1 MNLLVLKHRERI
13 KLSLLLPVS
22 IRQETVKISPSSK
35 RGFETL
41 LPHALKMPLAILYE
55 GSAPPIKAVE
65 KNKS

>member
-1 MNLLVLKHRERI
+1 MNLAVLKHGERI

-22 IRQETVKISPSSK
+22 IRQEMVKITPSSK

-55 GSAPPIKAVE
+55 DSAPPIEAEE
-65 KNKS
+65 KKKS